1 MMKTAFTAAAAAAL
15 LTGLTAPAQA
25 LSEDGKVRIGLLY
38 TLSGP
43 AAILGEQSRDGFLLA
58 AEELGNTFGGLEAEI
73 IVVDD
78 EQKPDLA
85 VSRAREL
92 VESNK
97 VDFVV
102 GPIFSNVLYAILPT
116 VTEADSFLISTN
128 AGTSLLAG
136 AECNKNLF
144 VTSYQNDQIYQVSG
158 EYAQEQG
165 FQNVFLLAPNYQAG
179 KDSMAGFK
187 RSYTGNVAGELLVPL
202 GQLDY
207 SGELAQIAAMQPDA
221 IYAFMPGGMGVN
233 FVKQFKQS
241 GMDYIPFLSA
251 FTVDE
256 STLPAQKDAALG
268 MFSGSNWAPDLDT
281 PQNIAFTDAYIEK
294 YDRVPATFAFQAYDA
309 AMLIDGALKSV
320 GGDLSDMDAVRAA
333 LKAADF
339 TSLRGDFKFSDNHFP
354 VQDFYL
360 TEVVQREDGRFATS
374 LVKTI
379 FDDYADPYVGEC
391 KM

>member
-1 MMKTAFTAAAAAAL
+1 MKTIYTTVAAAAL
-15 LTGLTAPAQA
+15 IAGLSNPASA
-25 LSEDGKVRIGLLY
+25 MSEDGKVRIGLIY
-38 TLSGP
+38 TLSGS
-43 AAILGEQSRDGFLLA
+43 AAILGEHSRDGFMLA
-58 AEELGNTFGGLEAEI
+58 AEKLGNKFGGLDAEI
-73 IVVDD
+73 IIIDD

-102 GPIFSNVLYAILPT
+102 GPVFSNVLYAILPT
-116 VTEADSFLISTN
+116 VTEADTFLISTN

-136 AECNKNLF
+136 TECNENLF
-144 VTSYQNDQIYQVSG
+144 VTSYQNDQIHQVSG
-158 EYAQEQG
+158 EFAQEQG
-165 FQNVFLLAPNYQAG
+165 YQNVFLLAPNYQAG

-187 RSYTGNVAGELLVPL
+187 RSYTNTVAGELLVPL

-221 IYAFMPGGMGVN
+221 VYAFMPGGMGVN
-233 FVKQFKQS
+233 FVRQFKQA

-256 STLPAQKDAALG
+256 STLPAQKEAALG
-268 MFSGSNWAPDLDT
+268 MMSGSNWAPDLDT
-281 PQNIAFTDAYIEK
+281 PQNAEFTKEFTAK
-294 YDRVPATFAFQAYDA
+294 YDRVPATYAFQAYDA
-309 AMLIDGALKSV
+309 AMLIDSAIKAV
-320 GGDLSDMDAVRAA
+320 GGDLSDRGAVRDA
-333 LKAADF
+333 LKQADF

-360 TEVVQREDGRFATS
+360 TQVVQREDGRFATS
-374 LVKTI
+374 LVKKI
-379 FDDYADPYVGEC
+379 FDDYADPYVGDC

>member
-1 MMKTAFTAAAAAAL
+1 MLKTALKTAAAAAAIL
-15 LTGLTAPAQA
+15 SGLAGSAHA

-58 AEELGNTFGGLEAEI
+58 LEKLGGTLGGLEVELH
-73 IVVDD
+73 VVDD

-92 VESNK
+92 VESDK

-102 GPIFSNVLYAILPT
+102 GPIFSNVLYAILPA
-116 VTEADSFLISTN
+116 VTEEAFLISTN

-136 AECNKNLF
+136 AECNENLF
-144 VTSYQNDQIYQVSG
+144 VTSYQNDQIHQVSG

-165 FQNVFLLAPNYQAG
+165 YPTAYLITPNYQAG
-179 KDSMAGFK
+179 KDAMAGFK
-187 RSYTGNVAGELLVPL
+187 RSFKGEILGETLVPL

-207 SGELAQIAAMQPDA
+207 SGELAQIAAAQPAA

-241 GMDYIPFLSA
+241 GLDYIPFLSA

-256 STLPAQKDAALG
+256 STLPAQKGAALG
-268 MFSGSNWAPDLDT
+268 MFSGANWAPDLDT
-281 PQNIAFTDAYIEK
+281 PQNIEFAAAYVEA
-294 YDRVPATFAFQAYDA
+294 YGRVPASFAFQAYDA
-309 AMLIDGALKSV
+309 ALLIDSAIKGV
-320 GGDLSDMDAVRAA
+320 GGDLSDMGAVRSALEAA
-333 LKAADF
+333 EF
-339 TSLRGDFKFSDNHFP
+339 TSLRGDFAFSANHFP

-360 TEVVQREDGRFATS
+360 TKVVERADGKFATS
-374 LVKTI
+374 IVKTI
-379 FDDYADPYVGEC
+379 FEDYADPYLPEC